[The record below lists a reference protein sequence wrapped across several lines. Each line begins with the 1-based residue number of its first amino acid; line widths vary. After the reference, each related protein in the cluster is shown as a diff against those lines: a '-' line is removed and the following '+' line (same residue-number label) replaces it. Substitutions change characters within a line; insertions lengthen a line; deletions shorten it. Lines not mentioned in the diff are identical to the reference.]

1 MNATLSTVVD
11 RPDHPPQPLTQPQLS
26 PQASQPVR
34 RVNLVDRVALTVG
47 IALIK
52 WGRRPRAIESRERR
66 ASRVEHQLAR
76 IERERA
82 FERSQR
88 LTLPVR

>member
-1 MNATLSTVVD
+1 MNATLSTVD
-11 RPDHPPQPLTQPQLS
+11 NRRDHPPQPLPQLS

-52 WGRRPRAIESRERR
+52 WGRRPRLIESRERR
-66 ASRVEHQLAR
+66 ANRVEQQLAR
-76 IERERA
+76 IERERT

>member
-11 RPDHPPQPLTQPQLS
+11 RHEHPPQPLPQS
-26 PQASQPVR
+26 QSSAQQPVR
-34 RVNLVDRVALTVG
+34 RVNLLDRVALTVG

>member
-1 MNATLSTVVD
+1 MNATLSTVID
-11 RPDHPPQPLTQPQLS
+11 RHEHPPQPLSQPQPS
-26 PQASQPVR
+26 AQQPVR

-66 ASRVEHQLAR
+66 ASRVEQQLAR